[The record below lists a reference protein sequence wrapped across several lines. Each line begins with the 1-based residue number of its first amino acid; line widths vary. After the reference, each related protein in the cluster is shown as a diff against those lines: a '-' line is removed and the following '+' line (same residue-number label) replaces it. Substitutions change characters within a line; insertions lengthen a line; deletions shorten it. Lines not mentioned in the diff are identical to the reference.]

1 MSAEKCQELLNN
13 LLEYSCLPEFSD
25 QMSIARDLYAIATGK
40 VNDDDPFYDSRMCS
54 FQEYFLFDYR
64 LSDVFSGS
72 TVFELY
78 LLQAQS
84 RLSPEELSQYEQL
97 RSFRHSLFVVEKVV
111 PYCLLVTDLIAQQRF
126 EVHAL
131 SEYMFVG
138 FEVGLVFE
146 GRAVTF
152 QGRDYFTG
160 AFIIHPEDVRGR
172 IEKYVRQFL
181 NSGIHCNAQ
190 HTADWRAE
198 LTRRHAL
205 LSSVS
210 EQKRVAESADKK
222 RAIDLLKANKQ
233 LVSVS
238 RIVSSPH
245 LVMALGRQE
254 VVSPSVPETPFYDPV
269 PLIHKLAYCEMK
281 SYRYKHIGP
290 EKVYTLEAD
299 EQGKMVL
306 APSLNH
312 PTSEPPAVVPTST
325 KAIG

>member
-1 MSAEKCQELLNN
+1 MSAEQCQELLNT
-13 LLEYSCLPEFSD
+13 LLDYSCAPEFSD
-25 QMSIARDLYAIATGK
+25 QMSIARELFAIATGK

-78 LLQAQS
+78 LLQSQT
-84 RLSPEELSQYEQL
+84 RLSPQELNNFEQF
-97 RSFRHSLFVVEKVV
+97 RSFRHSLFLVEKVN
-111 PYCLLVTDLIAQQRF
+111 PQSLLVTDLIAQQRF
-126 EVHAL
+126 EVFSL
-131 SEYMFVG
+131 SEFMFAG
-138 FEVGLVFE
+138 FEAGLVFE
-146 GRAVTF
+146 GRSVSF
-152 QGRDYFTG
+152 NGRDYFTG
-160 AFIIHPEDVRGR
+160 AFIIHPEDVRSR
-172 IEKYVRQFL
+172 IEKYIRQFL
-181 NSGIHCNAQ
+181 HSGIHCNAQ

-210 EQKRVAESADKK
+210 EQKRVAENADKK
-222 RAIDLLKANKQ
+222 RAIDMLKANKQ

-245 LVMALGRQE
+245 LVMAIGRQE
-254 VVSPSVPETPFYDPV
+254 QVSPSVPETFFYDAV

-290 EKVYTLEAD
+290 EKVYTLEND
-299 EQGKMVL
+299 EQGKMML

-312 PTSEPPAVVPTST
+312 PSSEPPAVIPSSG
-325 KAIG
+325 KAM

>member
-1 MSAEKCQELLNN
+1 MNAERCQDLLNT
-13 LLEYSCLPEFSD
+13 LLDYSCAPEFAD
-25 QMSIARDLYAIATGK
+25 QMRIARELFAIATGK

-72 TVFELY
+72 TVYETW
-78 LLQAQS
+78 LLQAQTKMN
-84 RLSPEELSQYEQL
+84 PEELNEYEQF
-97 RSFRHSLFVVEKVV
+97 RSFRHSLFLVER
-111 PYCLLVTDLIAQQRF
+111 LNANSLTVTDLIAHQRF
-126 EVHAL
+126 DVFSL
-131 SEYMFVG
+131 PQFMFAG
-138 FEVGLVFE
+138 FEPGLVFE

-152 QGRDYFTG
+152 GGLDYFTG

-172 IEKYVRQFL
+172 IEKYVKQFL
-181 NSGIHCNAQ
+181 NSGMHCNAQ

-210 EQKRVAESADKK
+210 EQKRIAESADKK
-222 RAIDLLKANKQ
+222 RAVDMLKANKQ

-245 LVMALGRQE
+245 LVMAIGKHEQ
-254 VVSPSVPETPFYDPV
+254 VSPFVPETPFYDAV

-281 SYRYKHIGP
+281 SYRYRHIGP

-299 EQGKMVL
+299 DQGKMVL
-306 APSLNH
+306 APSLSH
-312 PTSEPPAVVPTST
+312 PSSDSPAVVPSSG
-325 KAIG
+325 KAV

>member
-1 MSAEKCQELLNN
+1 MR
-13 LLEYSCLPEFSD
+13 
-25 QMSIARDLYAIATGK
+25 IARELYAIATGK

-72 TVFELY
+72 TVFETW
-78 LLQAQS
+78 LLKAQTHMT
-84 RLSPEELSQYEQL
+84 PEELNEYEQF
-97 RSFRHSLFVVEKVV
+97 RSFRHSLFLVERISSNS
-111 PYCLLVTDLIAQQRF
+111 LIVADIIAYQRF
-126 EVHAL
+126 EVFSL
-131 SEYMFVG
+131 PQFMFAG
-138 FEVGLVFE
+138 FEPGLVFE
-146 GRAVTF
+146 GRAITF
-152 QGRDYFTG
+152 GGVDYFTG
-160 AFIIHPEDVRGR
+160 AFIIHPEDVRSR
-172 IEKYVRQFL
+172 IEKYVKQFL
-181 NSGIHCNAQ
+181 TSGMHCNAQ

-222 RAIDLLKANKQ
+222 RAVDMLNASKQ

-245 LVMALGRQE
+245 LVMAIGRKEQ
-254 VVSPSVPETPFYDPV
+254 VSPFVPETPFYDAI
-269 PLIHKLAYCEMK
+269 PLIHKLAYCEIK
-281 SYRYKHIGP
+281 SYRYRHIGP

-306 APSLNH
+306 VPSLNH
-312 PTSEPPAVVPTST
+312 PTSDSQVVISSSGKAV
-325 KAIG
+325 

>member
-1 MSAEKCQELLNN
+1 
-13 LLEYSCLPEFSD
+13 
-25 QMSIARDLYAIATGK
+25 
-40 VNDDDPFYDSRMCS
+40 
-54 FQEYFLFDYR
+54 
-64 LSDVFSGS
+64 
-72 TVFELY
+72 
-78 LLQAQS
+78 
-84 RLSPEELSQYEQL
+84 
-97 RSFRHSLFVVEKVV
+97 
-111 PYCLLVTDLIAQQRF
+111 QQKF
-126 EVHAL
+126 EVYSL
-131 SEYMFVG
+131 SEFMFAG
-138 FEVGLVFE
+138 FEIGLVFE

-152 QGRDYFTG
+152 NGVDYFTG
-160 AFIIHPEDVRGR
+160 AFIIHPEDVRGK

-181 NSGIHCNAQ
+181 VSGIHCNAQ

-210 EQKRVAESADKK
+210 EQKRVAETADKK
-222 RAIDLLKANKQ
+222 RAIDMLKANKQ

-245 LVMALGRQE
+245 LVMAIGRQE
-254 VVSPSVPETPFYDPV
+254 QVSPSVPETSFYDAI

-299 EQGKMVL
+299 DQGKMVL

-312 PTSEPPAVVPTST
+312 PNSDAPAVVPTSG
-325 KAIG
+325 KAI

>member
-1 MSAEKCQELLNN
+1 MSAEKCQELLNT
-13 LLEYSCLPEFSD
+13 LLDYSCAPEFSD
-25 QMSIARDLYAIATGK
+25 QMSIARELFAIATGK

-72 TVFELY
+72 TVLELY
-78 LLQAQS
+78 LLQSQS
-84 RLSPEELSQYEQL
+84 RLSPEELNDFEQF
-97 RSFRHSLFVVEKVV
+97 RSFRHSLFLVEKV
-111 PYCLLVTDLIAQQRF
+111 LAQSLIVTDLIAQQRF
-126 EVHAL
+126 EVFSL
-131 SEYMFVG
+131 SEFMFAG
-138 FEVGLVFE
+138 FEAGLVFE
-146 GRAVTF
+146 GRSISF
-152 QGRDYFTG
+152 NGSDYFTG

-172 IEKYVRQFL
+172 IEKYVKQFL
-181 NSGIHCNAQ
+181 YSGIHCNAQ

-210 EQKRVAESADKK
+210 EQKRVAENADKK
-222 RAIDLLKANKQ
+222 RAIDMLKANKQ

-245 LVMALGRQE
+245 LVMAIGRQE
-254 VVSPSVPETPFYDPV
+254 QVSPSVPETSFYDAV

-290 EKVYTLEAD
+290 EKVYTLEND
-299 EQGKMVL
+299 DQGKMML

-312 PTSEPPAVVPTST
+312 PTSEPPAVIPSSG
-325 KAIG
+325 KAM

>member
-1 MSAEKCQELLNN
+1 MSSERCQDLLNT
-13 LLEYSCLPEFSD
+13 LLDYSCSPEFSE
-25 QMSIARDLYAIATGK
+25 QMRIARELFAIATGK

-72 TVFELY
+72 TVFETW
-78 LLQAQS
+78 LLQSQT
-84 RLSPEELSQYEQL
+84 RLSPEELNQYEQI
-97 RSFRHSLFVVEKVV
+97 RSFRHSLFLVEKVKTSSLV
-111 PYCLLVTDLIAQQRF
+111 VTDLIARQRF
-126 EVHAL
+126 EVFSLPQFLFA
-131 SEYMFVG
+131 G
-138 FEVGLVFE
+138 FDAGLVFE
-146 GRAVTF
+146 GRAITF
-152 QGRDYFTG
+152 EGIDYFTG

-172 IEKYVRQFL
+172 IEKYVKQFL
-181 NSGIHCNAQ
+181 NSGVFCDAQ

-198 LTRRHAL
+198 LNRRHAL

-210 EQKRVAESADKK
+210 EQKRNAESADKK
-222 RAIDLLKANKQ
+222 RAVDMLKANKQ

-245 LVMALGRQE
+245 LVMALGKQE
-254 VVSPSVPETPFYDPV
+254 AVSPFVPETPFYDAI

-281 SYRYKHIGP
+281 SFRYRHIGP

-299 EQGKMVL
+299 EHGKMVL

-312 PTSEPPAVVPTST
+312 SVGDAVASSAKVV
-325 KAIG
+325 